1 VLEKET
7 AMKMADMCFNW
18 KVVAGLAVVG
28 VGVWAVKPELIGA
41 ALPLLLV
48 AACPLS
54 MLFMMRGMGG
64 GQCASQPQ
72 QSREAQR
79 PTEVRGVA
87 LPGRIRDE
95 DLADLKARATDLQGR
110 HQEIVRAIA
119 RLEAEESPVV
129 REAAAVARAA
139 DARVRG

>member
-1 VLEKET
+1 
-7 AMKMADMCFNW
+7 MKRGGMCLNW
-18 KVVAGLAVVG
+18 EALVGLVAIGL
-28 VGVWAVKPELIGA
+28 GVWAVAPNLIGA
-41 ALPLLLV
+41 AVPLLLV

-72 QSREAQR
+72 QSGEAQR

-119 RLEAEESPVV
+119 RLEAEEAPVV